1 MLTVSECTASTR
13 SHYGEEIAF
22 YFAFMDLSNRAL
34 LPIALLGPPLA
45 CRPLDPLPTLSP
57 EPSRNLPVGPL
68 VFAVRFLARQYG
80 SPVYAAL
87 LPFYAAAI
95 VLWGSYFL
103 MLWQRRRAELQV
115 ISAIS
120 AISRLYLGYISAIS
134 RAELQVAWGD

>member
-1 MLTVSECTASTR
+1 MSECPASTR

-45 CRPLDPLPTLSP
+45 CRPLDPPPTLSP

-115 ISAIS
+115 
-120 AISRLYLGYISAIS
+120 
-134 RAELQVAWGD
+134 AWGDMGRYGEISRRAAGCVGSAARYSEI